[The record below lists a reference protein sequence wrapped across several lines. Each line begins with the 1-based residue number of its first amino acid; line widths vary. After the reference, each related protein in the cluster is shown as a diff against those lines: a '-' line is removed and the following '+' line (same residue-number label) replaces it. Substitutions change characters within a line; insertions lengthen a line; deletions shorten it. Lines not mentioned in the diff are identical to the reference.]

1 MFYGQDAERGAP
13 PPLVYLQGLGQYQFN
28 LAPCVVSQFTYNLP
42 TDVDYIR
49 AGSTN
54 INGTDLQFR
63 RDRQNLPTN
72 PFSSA
77 WQRLTTAGLSKG
89 GLFNPPAPATLGTDR
104 PTYVPTKIDLSLT
117 LLPMQSREQVSK
129 QFSLKQFANGDL
141 LKGGFW

>member
-63 RDRQNLPTN
+63 RDRQDLPTN

-77 WQRLTTAGLSKG
+77 
-89 GLFNPPAPATLGTDR
+89 
-104 PTYVPTKIDLSLT
+104 
-117 LLPMQSREQVSK
+117 
-129 QFSLKQFANGDL
+129 
-141 LKGGFW
+141 